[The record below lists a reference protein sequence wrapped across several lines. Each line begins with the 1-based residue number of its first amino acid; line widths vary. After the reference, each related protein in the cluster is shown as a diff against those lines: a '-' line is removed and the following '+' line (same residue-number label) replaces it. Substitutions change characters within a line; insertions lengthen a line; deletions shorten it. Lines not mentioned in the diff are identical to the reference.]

1 MSLIKCILVDDEKK
15 TRTLLKTMLE
25 KFCEGVEVLGEAA
38 DVQEAVTL
46 IKEKQPDLVF
56 LDVEMPRESGFSLFK
71 YFDELNFEV
80 VFTTAYSQYA
90 VKAIKLAALDYLV
103 KPINLEE
110 LLESLNRFRAKKKDL
125 KEQASQHQILEQAIN
140 QTDRPKI
147 ALASPEGISFVE
159 LDDILRCQSDKS
171 YTIFVLTS
179 GKKICTSKNLGEY
192 EQILEEYGFIRVHR
206 SHLVNK
212 LFIKGLTRGKN
223 PNLIMTQGDPVPVSN
238 SKKEEILK
246 NMLG

>member
-1 MSLIKCILVDDEKK
+1 MNNIRCILVDDEKK
-15 TRTLLKTMLE
+15 NRALLKTMLE
-25 KFCEGVEVLGEAA
+25 KFCEGVNVLGEASH
-38 DVQEAVTL
+38 VQEAITL
-46 IKEKQPDLVF
+46 IKEHQPDLVF

-71 YFDELNFEV
+71 YFDAPNFEV

-110 LLESLNRFRAKKKDL
+110 LLDCLKRFRNKKKDL
-125 KEQASQHQILEQAIN
+125 KEQQSQHQILEQAISQN
-140 QTDRPKI
+140 DRPKI
-147 ALASPEGISFVE
+147 ALASPEGINFIE
-159 LDDILRCQSDKS
+159 LDLILRCQSDKS
-171 YTIFVLTS
+171 YTNFILTS

-212 LFIKGLTRGKN
+212 LYIKGLTRGKN
-223 PNLIMTQGDPVPVSN
+223 PNLIMTTGEPVPVSS